1 MNTEW
6 QNRIQEYCEAWTTD
20 NGDPNFDRLAMFYA
34 MDSDVVIYDSLPPL
48 EGFAGFAQMR
58 SIYPGLSRLTVSTNQ
73 DLQVKLLAE
82 GRVAVTAFTSRMSY
96 TFDDDSNFEVNARH
110 TDVWEN
116 RNNQWLIVHEHPST
130 VINPRAVE

>member
-20 NGDPNFDRLAMFYA
+20 SGHPNFERLATFYA

-48 EGFAGFAQMR
+48 EGFAGFAEMR
-58 SIYPGLSRLTVSTNQ
+58 SIYPGLSQLSVSPNQ

-82 GRVAVTAFTSRMSY
+82 GRVAVTAFTSRMAY
-96 TFDDDSNFEVNARH
+96 TFEDGNEFEVSARH
-110 TDVWEN
+110 TDVWEK

-130 VINPRAVE
+130 VINPSRVE

>member
-20 NGDPNFDRLAMFYA
+20 SGCPNFDRLETFYA

-48 EGFAGFAQMR
+48 EGFTGFAQMR
-58 SIYPGLSRLTVSTNQ
+58 SIYPGLLRLTVSPNQ
-73 DLQVKLLAE
+73 DLQVKLLAD
-82 GRVAVTAFTSRMSY
+82 GQVAVTAFTSHMAYR
-96 TFDDDSNFEVNARH
+96 FEDGNEFKVNARH
-110 TDVWEN
+110 TDVWEK

-130 VINPRAVE
+130 VINPSRIE